1 MRGKKRL
8 LLVEDNPE
16 LREALQEALEHRGW
30 SVVAV
35 SSGEEALASWAGAAP
50 DAVATDYRMAD
61 IDGLDLARVLR
72 SKVRIPI
79 VIFSAELTA
88 GLKNEAEALAVIAV
102 PKGDLDSLMSA
113 LDLEVPFR
121 SAETKTQ

>member
-16 LREALQEALEHRGW
+16 LRQALREVLEGRGW
-30 SVVAV
+30 SVVAI
-35 SSGEEALASWAGAAP
+35 SSGEEALASWAGVGP
-50 DAVATDYRMAD
+50 DAVVTDYRMAD

-79 VIFSAELTA
+79 VIFTAELTA
-88 GLKNEAEALAVIAV
+88 DLKNEAEALDVIAV

-121 SAETKTQ
+121 SAETKMQ

>member
-8 LLVEDNPE
+8 LLVEDNAE
-16 LREALQEALEHRGW
+16 LREALREALEGRGW

-35 SSGEEALASWAGAAP
+35 SSGEEALASWAGAGP
-50 DAVATDYRMAD
+50 DAVVTDYRMGD

-79 VIFSAELTA
+79 VIFTAELTA
-88 GLKNEAEALAVIAV
+88 GLKNEAQALEVIAV

>member
-16 LREALQEALEHRGW
+16 LREALREALQRRGW

-35 SSGEEALASWAGAAP
+35 SSGEEALASWAGVGP
-50 DAVATDYRMAD
+50 DAVVTDYRMAD
-61 IDGLDLARVLR
+61 IDGLDLARTLR

-79 VIFSAELTA
+79 VIFTAELTA
-88 GLKNEAEALAVIAV
+88 DLKTEAEALDVIAV
-102 PKGDLDSLMSA
+102 RKGDLDSLMSA
-113 LDLEVPFR
+113 LDLEVPFH
-121 SAETKTQ
+121 SVETKMQ